1 MNQTAEQKVIPI
13 KPVQEPEV
21 RDFLYEKREKIY
33 PREVHGLFAA
43 LRSTS
48 VCLLLGIFY
57 GVPWLQYGD
66 RQAILLDL
74 PARKFHIFD
83 LTFWPQDFIFLTGL
97 LLLAALSLFFFTA
110 LAGRLWCGFACPQT
124 VWTEIFL
131 WMERLVE
138 GDRSKQMKLDA
149 MPLNFRK
156 FRLKFTKHALWIS
169 FAAFTGFTFV
179 GYFTPITELGQKL
192 VNLNMGPWETFWVAF
207 YGFATY
213 GNAGWMREQVC
224 KYMCPYAR
232 FQGAMFDRDTL
243 VVAYDNHRGE
253 PRGPRRRDAD
263 QEALGLGDCINCQL
277 CVQVCPT
284 GIDIRDGQQYECI
297 SCSAC
302 IDACNSVMDKMGY
315 PRNLI
320 SYTTQNAIDG
330 KQTRI
335 LRPRI
340 IIYGT
345 ILLALLSALIIGISQ
360 RKPFDFDT
368 MRDRNRLYRE
378 VSGGVIENV
387 YTLRFMN
394 KDDQIHEYKIAVS
407 GIEGAR
413 IIMDHEAIILDGG
426 EIMQVPVRVRA
437 GEDKLDERSERIN
450 FHVRTLQHPDTTVT
464 KEARFL
470 GPLP

>member
-1 MNQTAEQKVIPI
+1 
-13 KPVQEPEV
+13 
-21 RDFLYEKREKIY
+21 
-33 PREVHGLFAA
+33 
-43 LRSTS
+43 
-48 VCLLLGIFY
+48 
-57 GVPWLQYGD
+57 
-66 RQAILLDL
+66 
-74 PARKFHIFD
+74 
-83 LTFWPQDFIFLTGL
+83 
-97 LLLAALSLFFFTA
+97 
-110 LAGRLWCGFACPQT
+110 
-124 VWTEIFL
+124 
-131 WMERLVE
+131 MERLIE
-138 GDRSKQMKLDA
+138 GDRGKQMKLDA

-179 GYFTPITELGQKL
+179 GYFTPITELSQKL
-192 VNLNMGPWETFWVAF
+192 VSLSMGPWETFWVVF

-243 VVAYDNHRGE
+243 VVAYDDRRGE
-253 PRGPRRRDAD
+253 PRGPRRRDAYK
-263 QEALGLGDCINCQL
+263 ESLGLGDCINCQL

-284 GIDIRDGQQYECI
+284 GIDIRNGQQYECI

-330 KQTRI
+330 KPTRI

-340 IIYGT
+340 IIYGA
-345 ILLALLSALIIGISQ
+345 ILLALLSALVIGISQ

-378 VSGGVIENV
+378 VSAGVIENV

-394 KDDQIHEYKIAVS
+394 KDDQIHEYRIDVS

-413 IIMDHEAIILDGG
+413 IVMDHEDIILDGG
-426 EIMQVPVRVRA
+426 EIIQVPVRVRI
-437 GEDKLDERSERIN
+437 GEDKLDARSERIN
-450 FHVRTLQHPDTTVT
+450 FHVRSLQHPDTTIT